1 MFKKKLKHK
10 KIEFFNHPLNSYPTY
25 DAFCFTVD
33 SKSRA
38 IKIRKNLIKKNYA
51 TKILPEASSWHF
63 AGEWEHIKNINRKNL
78 HKSKLILERTVALPL
93 SMKSKKKNVNEI
105 SSVIIEA
112 MNGK

>member
-1 MFKKKLKHK
+1 MF
-10 KIEFFNHPLNSYPTY
+10 IHPKNSFPSY
-25 DAFCFTVD
+25 DAFCFLVD

-63 AGEWEHIKNINRKNL
+63 AAEWEHIKNINKKNL
-78 HKSKLILERTVALPL
+78 HKSKLILDRTVALPL
-93 SMKSKKKNVNEI
+93 SMKSKKKNINEI
-105 SSVIIEA
+105 SSIIIKA